1 MKVAFSTTDGY
12 NVDEHF
18 GRAGLFAIYEIN
30 PEGYKFI
37 EFRKFAD
44 GRDKLIEETKGMGEI
59 HEDRVQK
66 KVDKL
71 SDCKIVYLTEIGGP
85 SAAKLVK
92 KGMMPI
98 KVKEIVSIEESLQR
112 LLERIK
118 KSPPPWLRKAMNNL

>member
-112 LLERIK
+112 LLETIK